1 MLKDLQQALARLA
14 DGPLRAG
21 VAGPARNARLPQRAH
36 FALSG
41 VAEFLE
47 DFGAVKLLAKQRAL
61 FDSWRAVDI
70 VFQVTD
76 DEIAEQTGQAAAFFD
91 RGRIQSFLFL
101 AVELDEDSYNR
112 THLAETTRAVNRLF
126 RCPPLSST
134 GTAKR

>member
-21 VAGPARNARLPQRAH
+21 VAGLLETLGYRSERTSH
-36 FALSG
+36 LSG

-76 DEIAEQTGQAAAFFD
+76 RRDRRADGTGGGVF
-91 RGRIQSFLFL
+91 
-101 AVELDEDSYNR
+101 
-112 THLAETTRAVNRLF
+112 
-126 RCPPLSST
+126 
-134 GTAKR
+134 